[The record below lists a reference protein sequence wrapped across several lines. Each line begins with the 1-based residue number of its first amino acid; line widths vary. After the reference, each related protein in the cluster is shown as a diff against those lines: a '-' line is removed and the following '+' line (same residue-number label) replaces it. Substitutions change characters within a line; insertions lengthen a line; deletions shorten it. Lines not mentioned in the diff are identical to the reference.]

1 MQNDTRIYIYMRLD
15 QSRLHDYPSKIES
28 VLKLFNYLSRS
39 IFRSYFRLNP
49 KEHLLA
55 NEINNSKFYLFL
67 YNNYFHSEYSNF
79 FSSDENFLKL
89 EINDQCIVV

>member
-55 NEINNSKFYLFL
+55 NEIDNSKFYLFL
-67 YNNYFHSEYSNF
+67 YNNYFHPNVTI
-79 FSSDENFLKL
+79 FLAAMK
-89 EINDQCIVV
+89 IF